1 MSMNDLERKNISV
14 LLVDDDED
22 DYIIIKRTFAQI
34 PDSPFSLRWCS
45 DFEAAKELIESRAF
59 DIFLIDYRLGAHTGL
74 ELLEAADA
82 KRRSEPFILLTGA
95 GDARIEHKSMELA
108 AADYLVKGSL
118 EPDAL
123 SRALFYALG
132 RKQIESQRLQHFIDL
147 NKTKDE
153 FISLA
158 SHQLR
163 TPATGVKQYLGMVLE
178 EMAGE
183 VPPAQYK
190 LLQKAYESNERQL
203 AIVSDL
209 LKVAQVDAGKVHLRQ
224 KPTDIVALLTDVVKE
239 QQATYSQRQQ
249 QLEMVAPAAVAT
261 AMVDPGKIRMVF
273 ENMIDNA
280 SKYSDQGKTV
290 SVTVSHSDNMILVAI
305 RDAGVGVD
313 SADIEKL
320 FEKFNRIHNHLSNH
334 VGGTGLGL
342 YWAKKIIDL
351 HGGIIKVD
359 SILNE
364 GSTFTVMLPTST
376 QATQAPDN
384 DIKRRDV

>member
-1 MSMNDLERKNISV
+1 MNDLARKNISV

-22 DYIIIKRTFAQI
+22 DYIIIKRIFSKI
-34 PDSPFSLRWCS
+34 PDSPFSLQWCS
-45 DFEAAKELIESRAF
+45 DFEVAKELVKGQEF

-74 ELLEAADA
+74 ELLEIAEA

-95 GDARIEHKSMELA
+95 GDTKIEHKSMELA
-108 AADYLVKGSL
+108 AADYLVKGIID
-118 EPDAL
+118 PDGL
-123 SRALFYALG
+123 SRALYYALG

-178 EMAGE
+178 GMAGE
-183 VPPAQYK
+183 VAPAQYG

-203 AIVSDL
+203 TIVSDL
-209 LKVAQVDAGKVHLRQ
+209 LKVAQVDAGKVLIRQ
-224 KPTDIVALLTDVVKE
+224 KEIDIVALLQDVAKE
-239 QQATYSQRQQ
+239 QQATYAMRHQ
-249 QLEMVAPAAVAT
+249 QLAVTQNSSEAI
-261 AMVDPGKIRMVF
+261 AYVDPDKIRMVL

-280 SKYSDQGKTV
+280 SKYSDPGKSISVNV
-290 SVTVSHSDNMILVAI
+290 SSDEGMVRVDIV
-305 RDAGVGVD
+305 DQGVGI
-313 SADIEKL
+313 APEDIDRL

-351 HGGIIKVD
+351 HGGIIKVV
-359 SILNE
+359 SVLGE
-364 GSTFTVMLPTST
+364 GSTFSVFLPKIDQVAASSE
-376 QATQAPDN
+376 DGG
-384 DIKRRDV
+384 DRR

>member
-1 MSMNDLERKNISV
+1 MNDLERKNITV

-22 DYIIIKRTFAQI
+22 DYIIIKRIFSKI
-34 PDSPFSLRWCS
+34 VDSPFTLQWCS
-45 DFEAAKELIESRAF
+45 DFEVAKELIENRTF

-74 ELLEAADA
+74 ELLEVADA
-82 KRRSEPFILLTGA
+82 KKRSEPFILLTGA
-95 GDARIEHKSMELA
+95 GDVRIEHRSMELA

-118 EPDAL
+118 EPGTL
-123 SRALFYALG
+123 SRALYYALG
-132 RKQIESQRLQHFIDL
+132 RKQIEGQRLQHFIDL

-178 EMAGE
+178 GMAGE
-183 VPPAQYK
+183 VPSVQNE

-203 AIVSDL
+203 TIVSDL
-209 LKVAQVDAGKVHLRQ
+209 LKVAQVDAGKVRLRQ
-224 KPTDIVALLTDVVKE
+224 KPTDIVALLTDVIKE
-239 QQATYSQRQQ
+239 QQTTYAQRQQ
-249 QLEMVAPAAVAT
+249 QLQMQMTTPATAAVAF
-261 AMVDPGKIRMVF
+261 VDPDKIRMVF

-290 SVTVSHSDNMILVAI
+290 SVTVTDGDGMVLVAI
-305 RDAGVGVD
+305 RDAGVGV
-313 SADIEKL
+313 ANEDIEKL

-359 SILNE
+359 SILDK
-364 GSTFTVMLPTST
+364 GSTFTVMLPKAMETALSR
-376 QATQAPDN
+376 DN
-384 DIKRRDV
+384 ETKRRNI